1 MENPI
6 KSGWFG
12 GNSILGDLQI
22 GKMISLGF
30 LLGIWPIM
38 RTEWGYNGIKQLF
51 WINYLPRSGEWRERS
66 AELLGIHILPK
77 WEPLGATNEARFISR
92 ARRWRLA
99 CPNFEPWLSLT
110 NGTLVIKASEIG
122 RIFNG
127 HLGDVL
133 TSPGP
138 RNWETRVYLQEFI
151 RTWKLDENWRLESTT
166 VLSGIDQH
174 ETLANSL
181 ET

>member
-1 MENPI
+1 MGVARKDGLFHG
-6 KSGWFG
+6 KSMKILLKVDDLG

-38 RTEWGYNGIKQLF
+38 RTEWGYNGMIELF
-51 WINYLPRSGEWRERS
+51 WINYVVVNGGSGQLSYWVS
-66 AELLGIHILPK
+66 IFSQNG
-77 WEPLGATNEARFISR
+77 EPLGATNEARFISR

-99 CPNFEPWLSLT
+99 CPNFEPWSSLT

-122 RIFNG
+122 RFFNG

-151 RTWKLDENWRLESTT
+151 RNWKLDENWRLESKF
-166 VLSGIDQH
+166 
-174 ETLANSL
+174 
-181 ET
+181 